1 MSRPPIDN
9 GTILITGA
17 SSGIGLELARQFA
30 PRARAIILVARRLQL
45 LEKLATELQSSRKD
59 LAVHIET
66 CDLNDLTSIES
77 MLNSALQK
85 VGPIDIVVNNAG
97 FGDRSMFEDQ
107 EWQRIESMI
116 RVNVIAPTF
125 LTRQLLPSMIKRK
138 AGGVLNISSGAG
150 IAIMPGSAIYSAT
163 KYFLN
168 GFNEALRAEVNNAG
182 ICVTAV
188 CPGPV
193 HTEFDAVAGGR
204 LPGVP
209 PPFMAISA
217 EQCAR
222 EAIEGF
228 EKNKAVIY
236 PGFAF
241 RKVMQLLPLTP
252 RSLQRSFASKTGKR
266 IRQKTGK
273 SIPPQAIAP

>member
-45 LEKLATELQSSRKD
+45 LEKLCSELQDVRKE
-59 LAVHIET
+59 LKVHIEA
-66 CDLNDLTSIES
+66 CDLNNLSSIES
-77 MLNSALQK
+77 MLTSAVQK
-85 VGPIDIVVNNAG
+85 AGQIDILVNNAG
-97 FGDRSMFEDQ
+97 FGDRSMFENQ

-116 RVNVIAPTF
+116 RVNVIAATF
-125 LTRQLLPSMIKRK
+125 LARKLLPTMIERGS
-138 AGGVLNISSGAG
+138 GGILNISSGAG
-150 IAIMPGSAIYSAT
+150 IAIMPGSAVYSAT
-163 KYFLN
+163 KYFMN
-168 GFNEALRAEVNNAG
+168 GFSEALRAEVNNAG

-193 HTEFDAVAGGR
+193 ETEFDAVAGGR

-217 EQCAR
+217 QQCAR

-228 EKNKAVIY
+228 EKNKAVVY

-241 RKVMQLLPLTP
+241 RKVMQLLPLAP
-252 RSLQRSFASKTGKR
+252 RSLQRAFAAKTGKR
-266 IRQKTGK
+266 VRQNLGK
-273 SIPPQAIAP
+273 EIPPQPIAR

>member
-1 MSRPPIDN
+1 MPSPPIDN

-17 SSGIGLELARQFA
+17 SSGIGLELARQLA
-30 PRARAIILVARRLQL
+30 PRARTIILVARRLEL
-45 LEKLATELQSSRKD
+45 LEKLSAELQSSRNELKI
-59 LAVHIET
+59 HIEA
-66 CDLNDLTSIES
+66 CDLNDLISIKS
-77 MLNSALQK
+77 MLNSAVQK
-85 VGPIDIVVNNAG
+85 AGQIDVLVNNAG

-107 EWQRIESMI
+107 DWQRIESMI

-125 LTRQLLPSMIKRK
+125 LARQLLPSMIERGS
-138 AGGVLNISSGAG
+138 GGVLNISSGAG

-168 GFNEALRAEVNNAG
+168 GFNEALRAEVNNAR

-193 HTEFDAVAGGR
+193 ETEFDAVAGGR

-228 EKNKAVIY
+228 EKNKAVVY

-241 RKVMQLLPLTP
+241 RKVMQLLPLAP
-252 RSLQRSFASKTGKR
+252 RSLQRAFASRTGKKV
-266 IRQKTGK
+266 RQNVGK
-273 SIPPQAIAP
+273 SIPPQAIAR